1 MAVWVLAEGDG
12 AGIPGAALECLAD
25 ARELAARLGGPV
37 WALLLGDRVPEERI
51 PPLAHHG
58 ADRVLCIEHE
68 SLEPYTTDA
77 WLAALTDLC
86 ARHRP
91 ALLLAAHTAVGRDL
105 APRLAARLGAACASD
120 CVELRVGEG
129 GGVEATRHAFADRVS
144 QTLALEGPAPAI
156 ATLRPGV
163 AGLPRPDRNRTAEVE
178 RVRPQLH
185 PAAPR
190 VRVLGTIPADPRTID
205 IREAERIVAAG
216 RGVGGPDGIA
226 LCQELA
232 DALGAALAGSRVAVD
247 LGWLPW
253 ERQVGQ
259 SGRTVAPRLYI
270 ACGISGASQHL
281 AGIRDARTVVA
292 INQDRS
298 APIFGVA
305 HLGVVGDAGRIIP
318 ALTRRIKAAVR

>member
-12 AGIPGAALECLAD
+12 FGIAGAALECLAD
-25 ARELAARLGGPV
+25 ARDIAARIGGPV
-37 WALLLGDRVPEERI
+37 WALLLGDRVPEGRI
-51 PPLAHHG
+51 SPLAQHG
-58 ADRVLCIEHE
+58 AERVLCIEHE
-68 SLEPYTTDA
+68 ALEPYTTDA
-77 WLAALTDLC
+77 WLTALADLC

-91 ALLLAAHTAVGRDL
+91 ALLLAAHSPVGRDL
-105 APRLAARLGAACASD
+105 APRLAARIGTACASD
-120 CVELRVGEG
+120 CTEVRVGPG
-129 GGVEATRHAFADRVS
+129 GRLEATRHAFADRVS
-144 QTLALEGPAPAI
+144 QILALEGPMPAI

-163 AGLPRPDRNRTAEVE
+163 AGLPRPDRSRMAEVE
-178 RVRPQLH
+178 RIRPELD
-185 PAAPR
+185 PAALR
-190 VRVLGTIPADPRTID
+190 VRVLGTIPADPRAID
-205 IREAERIVAAG
+205 IREAERIVGIG
-216 RGVGGPDGIA
+216 RGVGGPDGVA

-232 DALGAALAGSRVAVD
+232 DAIGAALAGSRVAVD

-292 INQDRS
+292 INSDRS

-305 HLGVVGDAGRIIP
+305 HLGVVGDADEIVP
-318 ALTRRIKAAVR
+318 ALIRRIKAAAR